1 MTLDYLL
8 FPTKGL
14 PQLPKYEM
22 SLSVSLF
29 SLPSAL
35 SLPLISHFFYSRKS
49 TFLLFLK
56 KKKTVL

>member
-22 SLSVSLF
+22 SLSLSSLF
-29 SLPSAL
+29 LLPC
-35 SLPLISHFFYSRKS
+35 
-49 TFLLFLK
+49 LFL
-56 KKKTVL
+56 